1 MSRMQNAYQRNS
13 EISIFYKN
21 VVFFIWVG
29 VFLMESQIL
38 KISIIFK
45 IYFIFFLIFFFTND
59 SLTLLY
65 IRLIKKIYR

>member
-21 VVFFIWVG
+21 VVFLIWVG
-29 VFLMESQIL
+29 VFLMESQSL

-45 IYFIFFLIFFFTND
+45 IYFIFFFIVFLFFFPQMIV
-59 SLTLLY
+59 LYCFTL
-65 IRLIKKIYR
+65 IN